1 LTAFRSPSD
10 GTPASAVADARSPFR
25 RRGDRR
31 AAAVAAAS
39 IRFVTNFA
47 GRLPRW
53 RVSFAR
59 RRRDGRRTVALAR
72 GKDNPSPAPAAVEP
86 ALLIAE
92 PSSNAATAEERTLL
106 GQRLV
111 AEGKLSARDLER
123 ALTAQR
129 ETGGLLGR
137 VLVRLGLV
145 SELDVATALAAQMKL
160 PLVLADAFPA
170 VAPVVRDVAP
180 AFFRT
185 HRILP
190 LDISDGVLH
199 VAMATPQDEFAL
211 RALRLASGLQVAPA
225 IGVESEID
233 AALAR
238 ALEGGAAVEEEVEE
252 LDAGAATDFVEHLR
266 DLASEAPVI
275 RLVNVIISR
284 VTDLRASDIHLE
296 PFDDGLHVRY
306 RIDGVIDTF
315 EVIEP
320 RLAAAV
326 VSRVKLLAQLNIAE
340 RRLPQDGRIKMRVKG
355 RELDLR
361 VSCVPTV
368 YGESV
373 VLRVLDR
380 ASVRFSLAELGF
392 SADTLARFEALLAR
406 PHGILLVTGPTGSGK
421 TTTLYGALS
430 KLDANALKILTVED
444 PVEYQLDGINQIH
457 VHPQIGLTFANALR
471 SILRQDPDIIM
482 IGEMRDGETAQ
493 IAVQSALTGHLV
505 LSTLH
510 TNTAASAVVRMQDMG
525 VESYL
530 ITSTVNGVLSQRLVR
545 RLCEHCKQPARLPA
559 EVVRSSGL
567 ERFLQAGHT
576 PMAAAGC
583 AHCRGTGYWGRAAI
597 HELLVVDEPLREAIL
612 RGADA
617 AQLHELARKG
627 GLVTLYEDGLRKVA
641 AGVTSVEEVLR
652 VTQDQSD
659 A

>member
-1 LTAFRSPSD
+1 MLLVAESPS
-10 GTPASAVADARSPFR
+10 TEVAEQ
-25 RRGDRR
+25 
-31 AAAVAAAS
+31 
-39 IRFVTNFA
+39 
-47 GRLPRW
+47 
-53 RVSFAR
+53 RV
-59 RRRDGRRTVALAR
+59 
-72 GKDNPSPAPAAVEP
+72 
-86 ALLIAE
+86 
-92 PSSNAATAEERTLL
+92 LL

-111 AEGKLSARDLER
+111 AEGKLSARDLDR
-123 ALTAQR
+123 ALAAQR

-145 SELDVATALAAQMKL
+145 TELDVAQALAAQTRL
-160 PLVLADAFPA
+160 PLLLADAFPA
-170 VAPVVRDVAP
+170 VLPVIKQVAP

-190 LDISDGVLH
+190 LDVRDETLQV
-199 VAMATPQDEFAL
+199 VMATPQDEFAL
-211 RALRLASGLQVAPA
+211 QALRLATGLKISTA
-225 IGVESEID
+225 IGIESEID

-238 ALEGGAAVEEEVEE
+238 GLEDEGEEGSDADQ
-252 LDAGAATDFVEHLR
+252 LDAASASDFVEHLR

-275 RLVNVIISR
+275 RLVNVLIGR

-306 RIDGVIDTF
+306 RIDGVIDTY

-326 VSRVKLLAQLNIAE
+326 VSRMKLLAQLNIAE
-340 RRLPQDGRIKMRVKG
+340 RRLPQDGRIKTRVKG

-361 VSCVPTV
+361 VSTVPTV
-368 YGESV
+368 HGESV

-380 ASVRFSLAELGF
+380 ASVRFSLADLGF
-392 SADTLARFEALLAR
+392 SPDTLAGFEALLAR

-457 VHPQIGLTFANALR
+457 VHPQIGLTFASALR

-510 TNTAASAVVRMQDMG
+510 TNTAASAVVRMTDMG
-525 VESYL
+525 VERYL

-545 RLCEHCKQPARLPA
+545 RLCQHCRRPADLPA
-559 EVVRSSGL
+559 EVVASSGL
-567 ERFLQAGHT
+567 ARVLQPGQ
-576 PMAAAGC
+576 AALTAPGC
-583 AHCRGTGYWGRAAI
+583 AHCRGTGYWGRSAI
-597 HELLVVDEPLREAIL
+597 HELLLVDDVIREAIL

-617 AQLHELARKG
+617 SQLHELARRG
-627 GLVTLYEDGLRKVA
+627 SLVTLYEDGLRKVA
-641 AGVTSVEEVLR
+641 AGATSLEEVMR

-659 A
+659 G

>member
-1 LTAFRSPSD
+1 V
-10 GTPASAVADARSPFR
+10 G
-25 RRGDRR
+25 
-31 AAAVAAAS
+31 
-39 IRFVTNFA
+39 
-47 GRLPRW
+47 
-53 RVSFAR
+53 
-59 RRRDGRRTVALAR
+59 
-72 GKDNPSPAPAAVEP
+72 APAEAESL
-86 ALLIAE
+86 LLIAE
-92 PSSNAATAEERTLL
+92 QSSTEVAEERVLL

-111 AEGKLSARDLER
+111 AEGKLAARDLDR

-145 SELDVATALAAQMKL
+145 SELDVARALAAQMQL

-170 VAPVVRDVAP
+170 VTPLIEQVAP

-190 LDISDGVLH
+190 IDLRDEALQV
-199 VAMATPQDEFAL
+199 VMATPQDEFAL
-211 RALRLASGLQVAPA
+211 RALRLASGLKVVPA

-238 ALEGGAAVEEEVEE
+238 ALEGEGRDDGDAEESDAAS
-252 LDAGAATDFVEHLR
+252 ASDFVEHLR

-275 RLVNVIISR
+275 RLVNVLVSR

-306 RIDGVIDTF
+306 RVDGEIDTY

-326 VSRVKLLAQLNIAE
+326 VSRMKLLAQLNIAE
-340 RRLPQDGRIKMRVKG
+340 RRLPQDGRIKTRVKG

-361 VSCVPTV
+361 VSTVPTV
-368 YGESV
+368 HGESV

-380 ASVRFSLAELGF
+380 ASMRFSLAELGF
-392 SADTLARFEALLAR
+392 SPDTLHRFEALLAR

-444 PVEYQLDGINQIH
+444 PVEYQLDGVNQIH
-457 VHPQIGLTFANALR
+457 VHPQIGLTFASALR

-510 TNTAASAVVRMQDMG
+510 TNTAASAVVRMTDMG
-525 VESYL
+525 VERYL

-545 RLCEHCKQPARLPA
+545 RLCEQCRRPAELPA
-559 EVVRSSGL
+559 EIVASSGL
-567 ERFLQAGHT
+567 ARFLQPGQS
-576 PMAAAGC
+576 PMSAPGC
-583 AHCRGTGYWGRAAI
+583 AACRGSGYWGRAAI
-597 HELLVVDEPLREAIL
+597 HELLVVDEPVREAIL

-617 AQLHELARKG
+617 SQLHEIARKG
-627 GLVTLYEDGLRKVA
+627 GLVTLYEDGMRKVA
-641 AGVTSVEEVLR
+641 AGVTSLEEVLR

-659 A
+659 G